1 MDIRIT
7 DIPPGEA
14 PESVRKGWVGLV
26 LPLARG
32 ETGPRRLLTSG
43 VLTGPRSRFARLWH
57 LVTGRLSYVEG
68 YVVDAPRALSIL
80 SDHVPEAA
88 EWWERNTPYLQE
100 GRKFMFHAEVCEE
113 IDA

>member
-26 LPLARG
+26 LPLACG

-43 VLTGPRSRFARLWH
+43 VLTGPKSSFGLLWH
-57 LVTGRLSYVEG
+57 LITGRLSYVKG
-68 YVVDAPRALSIL
+68 YIVDAPQALNIL

-88 EWWERNTPYLQE
+88 EWWERNTTYWQG
-100 GRKFMFHAEVCEE
+100 GRKFAFHAEVCEE
-113 IDA
+113 IE